1 MLRRRINSA
10 LFIDYENVGR
20 NSLAN
25 SIPNWLSW
33 LEEGEFEEDK
43 RRRRII
49 ERRVYLNPN
58 AEKYRPTFEQSGFDV
73 VVCDRFTALKNS
85 ADIRIALDMFELA
98 NTNSKV
104 QEFILFSSDSDFIP
118 VIQKLAE
125 RKKEVAVIVDQAR
138 EGIYSAYR
146 YQADALIPLA
156 SLLTAV
162 TYQAPARSF
171 LGFKIQKAQETAK
184 GGVQDAPA
192 AKLQAS
198 PGGDRSTPEES
209 HPTPKE
215 AQSQSQLIDLA
226 AKRVVR
232 LAAQTPKAYVG
243 QKKIEN
249 QLKSISGFSK
259 TGPDRYFRTGSYQE
273 LMKEIEKRTGSISVT
288 PATGRGIRVKH
299 SPKQE

>member
-20 NSLAN
+20 NSLAT

-33 LEEGEFEEDK
+33 LEEGEFDEDR

-58 AEKYRPTFEQSGFDV
+58 AEKHRPTFEQSEFDV

-98 NTNSKV
+98 NRNKKI

-125 RKKEVAVIVDQAR
+125 RQKEVAVIVDQAR

-146 YQADALIPLA
+146 YQADTLIPLA

-162 TYQAPARSF
+162 SYEAPARNIF
-171 LGFKIQKAQETAK
+171 GFKTKKAQTPAK
-184 GGVQDAPA
+184 GGVQGIA
-192 AKLQAS
+192 AGEPQAAAGAGKAS
-198 PGGDRSTPEES
+198 STKS
-209 HPTPKE
+209 SAATK
-215 AQSQSQLIDLA
+215 AVQTQSQLIDLA

-232 LAAQTPKAYVG
+232 LAAQTPKSYVG
-243 QKKIEN
+243 QRKIEN
-249 QLKSISGFSK
+249 QLKSIAGFSK
-259 TGPDRYFRTGSYQE
+259 TGPGRYFGAGSYPD
-273 LMKEIEKRTGSISVT
+273 LMKEIEKRTGRIIVT
-288 PATGRGIRVKH
+288 PATGTGIQVKH